1 LASNKPTDR
10 RGSAG
15 DGSASE
21 PCKPFAADLSALVDR
36 EVDETVARRL
46 VVHLEICDRC
56 RSFFTTMR
64 QMAASHRQ
72 IAAITDNAI
81 GKNRASGIE
90 PQVDRATRKRI
101 QQIVGREVFRRLAA
115 VLYRIAKAYLL
126 ITTDR
131 TYRTEVFRQPVALD
145 VEAVRGRKLV
155 TRILARGEGQYAGYD
170 WIEAGRLL
178 QRTLNSADDLRERAR
193 TLLEE
198 ALRLKPKFAEARL
211 YLGFYHKLRGDL
223 DQAER
228 EFRDVFENARIVE
241 NRGHAG
247 TQLVTVHEARGD
259 YNSALNVIERMLARR
274 LPENDPRFYF
284 TYFNL
289 AVIHSLRSEYPLS
302 ADALAT
308 LARRFPERM
317 GEIRVKLAQSEP
329 LREAFRTSPEFRAN
343 VERRVPALFADTN

>member
-1 LASNKPTDR
+1 MDESREN
-10 RGSAG
+10 AG
-15 DGSASE
+15 E
-21 PCKPFAADLSALVDR
+21 PCKPFAADLSALVDG

-46 VVHLEICDRC
+46 VVHLEICSRC
-56 RSFFTTMR
+56 RTFFTSMR
-64 QMAASHRQ
+64 QMASTHRQ
-72 IAAITDNAI
+72 VAAITDSSL
-81 GKNRASGIE
+81 GKGALRKGQPSTVV
-90 PQVDRATRKRI
+90 PQFDRAARMRI
-101 QQIVGREVFRRLAA
+101 QRIVGRRVFRRFAA

-126 ITTDR
+126 ITADR

-145 VEAVRGRKLV
+145 VEAVKGRKLLN
-155 TRILARGEGQYAGYD
+155 RILAKGEGQYAGYD
-170 WIEAGRLL
+170 WVQAGRLL
-178 QRTLNSADDLRERAR
+178 HRTLNSDDDLRERAR
-193 TLLEE
+193 ALLEE

-223 DQAER
+223 DSAER
-228 EFRDVFENARIVE
+228 EFREVFEQARSVE

-259 YNSALNVIERMLARR
+259 YGAALKVIERMLARR
-274 LPENDPRFYF
+274 LPENDSRFYF

-289 AVIHSLRSEYPLS
+289 AVIHSLRGDFSPS

-317 GEIRVKLAQSEP
+317 GEIRAKLAQSEP
-329 LREAFRTSPEFRAN
+329 LRQAFRTSPEFRAN